1 MLQKSAKLWLISC
14 DAKKRMH
21 FLPVILVSGLGNT
34 WCQCAMMQHQQIEP
48 CTKIIYCKYISRA
61 PTTTATKFRVASFTI
76 PNKKIRDDLL
86 QKIIPHHFNARF
98 FSAQQPNS
106 IIYGALMTTMATPG
120 SHSAWRRCVRCGLGE
135 VKAKMASDLDDDL
148 VGAETWKKGDTK
160 KRCLPKRFL
169 SKWSQK
175 FSNGCKWLLTKWV
188 RTYDY
193 KQDIMYIY
201 IYRVITH

>member
-1 MLQKSAKLWLISC
+1 MYVWHCPKDFFTSAKLLI
-14 DAKKRMH
+14 
-21 FLPVILVSGLGNT
+21 P
-34 WCQCAMMQHQQIEP
+34 P

-61 PTTTATKFRVASFTI
+61 PTTIATKFRGSIFYHPKQKT
-76 PNKKIRDDLL
+76 RD
-86 QKIIPHHFNARF
+86 KFAAKNHPHHCNSRF

-106 IIYGALMTTMATPG
+106 IVYGALMTTMATPG

-135 VKAKMASDLDDDL
+135 VKAKMASDLDDDTCW
-148 VGAETWKKGDTK
+148 GKTWKPGGRIGKNGDTK
-160 KRCLPKRFL
+160 KGCLPKRFL

-193 KQDIMYIY
+193 K
-201 IYRVITH
+201 

>member
-1 MLQKSAKLWLISC
+1 MRIYSKQRFVLSLDIWISIQHVTRHVCLALPERFFTSAKLLI
-14 DAKKRMH
+14 
-21 FLPVILVSGLGNT
+21 P
-34 WCQCAMMQHQQIEP
+34 P
-48 CTKIIYCKYISRA
+48 YTKIIYCKYISRA

-76 PNKKIRDDLL
+76 PNKKLGMICC
-86 QKIIPHHFNARF
+86 KKSSPPFCVARF

-120 SHSAWRRCVRCGLGE
+120 GHSAWRRCVRCGLNGE

-148 VGAETWKKGDTK
+148 VRGRHGKTGIRKG
-160 KRCLPKRFL
+160 CLPKRFL

-193 KQDIMYIY
+193 K
-201 IYRVITH
+201 